1 MILVACIIAIAIP
14 LAVMFVFFK
23 LDLYKTGEFRFVLLC
38 LGAGILAYFAASLI
52 NPLPRRFGW
61 VDYNQ
66 MVRFVAPVV
75 EELLKALIIFILV
88 RRKNFTYFIDGAIY
102 GFATGIGFAVVE
114 NLEYIFGNSGAAMAV
129 AINRVISTNL
139 MHAAAC
145 AMVGIVLGW
154 ARSKKPVLRWSL
166 SLGGLL
172 LAIALHTGFNNL
184 VTRVTSGWLLLYAV
198 IMGAGAAGLIVFMI
212 RRGFREEQ
220 AWIQETLG
228 IDERVEK
235 QEMAAVKNIARV
247 DEVLKRIAA
256 TFGSE
261 TAEKMKRLLIIQ
273 AHLGIRKKTGQM
285 MADERMKQDIDEK
298 VDELRQEMGTL
309 RHEIGSYAM
318 AYLRYTHLDEMFSVY
333 GALGTKLQELAAKP
347 QPTGPSLYDRL
358 SQRMVPLTEGKPEKP
373 NGSGPS

>member
-14 LAVMFVFFK
+14 LAVMFGLYK
-23 LDLYKTGEFRFVLLC
+23 LDLYKTGEFKFVLVC
-38 LGAGILAYFAASLI
+38 LGAGIAAYLAATLI

-66 MVRFVAPVV
+66 TVRFVAPVV
-75 EELLKALIIFILV
+75 EELLKALIVFILV
-88 RRKNFTYFIDGAIY
+88 RRKSFTFFIDGAIY
-102 GFATGIGFAVVE
+102 GFATGIGFAVIE

-145 AMVGIVLGW
+145 ATLGIVLGW
-154 ARSKKPVLRWSL
+154 ARSKKPFLRWSL

-184 VTRVTSGWLLLYAV
+184 VTHVTSGWLLIYAV

-228 IDERVEK
+228 IDERVGK

-247 DEVLKRIAA
+247 DDVLKRIAT
-256 TFGSE
+256 TFGAD

-273 AHLGIRKKTGQM
+273 AHLGIRKKSGEIM
-285 MADERMKQDIDEK
+285 SDEK
-298 VDELRQEMGTL
+298 MKGEIEEQVDDLRLEMETL
-309 RHEIGSYAM
+309 RREIGSYAM

-333 GALGTKLQELAAKP
+333 GALGTKLQELAAAPKS
-347 QPTGPSLYDRL
+347 TGPSLYDRL

-373 NGSGPS
+373 GENEPI